1 MAASELPRAEPG
13 RSAGLRTRLRVLASR
28 LLTRLVPWGTAV
40 GIFTLLLQLVDDS
53 FPLWLLRILTAVSSG
68 LAAGLLVYVSIEELS
83 KPTDEHDRLAKDIVE
98 AARALYDDQRHRAVI
113 EFRASA
119 SIVLQLLGK
128 WSARAELG
136 EIALSSSRAEGDR
149 LAQASI
155 LVDDLGWSIFA
166 GGNVQRALISIEDGI
181 ALLNTMLTDPG
192 TPLADRDQ
200 LLNLRAK
207 ARRHLVAVKVELLD
221 FDGARSVMQAA
232 HGDAQQLSEPLQA
245 VALAKLEYAAAYV
258 LDRELLAQLG
268 AAGRVPPDS
277 SAVRQLEE
285 TVARCRGAVT
295 VFRERANLEW
305 EARTATV
312 LPSLLRRYAPDW
324 EVNEAEAQ
332 AAAIQRQRA
341 RHRKTLSS

>member
-1 MAASELPRAEPG
+1 MAASELPAPEPG
-13 RSAGLRTRLRVLASR
+13 HSVGLRTRLRALASR
-28 LLTRLVPWGTAV
+28 LVSRLVPWATAV
-40 GIFTLLLQLVDDS
+40 GIFTLLLQLIDDS
-53 FPLWLLRILTAVSSG
+53 FPAWLLRILTAVTSG
-68 LAAGLLVYVSIEELS
+68 LAAGLLVYVCIEELS

-136 EIALSSSRAEGDR
+136 KIALWSSRAEGDR

-155 LVDDLGWSIFA
+155 LVDDLGWSVFA
-166 GGNVQRALISIEDGI
+166 GGDIHRALFSIEDGI
-181 ALLNTMLTDPG
+181 ALLNTMLDDPG

-207 ARRHLVAVKVELLD
+207 ARRHLVAVKVELRD
-221 FDGARSVMQAA
+221 FDGARSVLQAA
-232 HGDAQQLSEPLQA
+232 SGDAQQLSEPLQV
-245 VALAKLEYAAAYV
+245 VASAKLEYAAAYV
-258 LDRELLAQLG
+258 LDRELLARLG
-268 AAGRVPPDS
+268 SAGRLTPDG

-285 TVARCRGAVT
+285 TVSRCRSAIT

-312 LPSLLRRYAPDW
+312 LPPLLRRYAPDW